1 MKAKNTLPRWIWKRP
16 DSLFACGFGTGA
28 APYAPGTFGTLVG
41 LPVYGLIHDLPLLAY
56 VLVVVALFVFGVWI
70 CQTTA
75 DALQVHDH
83 PGIVWDEVV
92 GYLVTM
98 TMAPPGWLWWLSG
111 FLLFRLFDVVKPWPI
126 SLLDKR
132 VGGGFGIMIDDVL
145 AGVYAA
151 LCLQLLSGSNLLS
164 VIE

>member
-1 MKAKNTLPRWIWKRP
+1 MKAKNTLPHWIWKRP

-41 LPVYGLIHDLPLLAY
+41 LPAYGLLQDLSFMPY
-56 VLVVVALFVFGVWI
+56 ILVVIGLFVFGVWV

-98 TMAPPGWLWWLSG
+98 TLAPAGWLWWVVG
-111 FLLFRLFDVVKPWPI
+111 FLLFRVFDIVKPWPI
-126 SLLDKR
+126 SFLDKR
-132 VGGGFGIMIDDVL
+132 VSGGFGIMIDDVL
-145 AGVYAA
+145 AGIYAA
-151 LCLQLLSGSNLLS
+151 VCLQLLFVFNLLS
-164 VIE
+164 FLE